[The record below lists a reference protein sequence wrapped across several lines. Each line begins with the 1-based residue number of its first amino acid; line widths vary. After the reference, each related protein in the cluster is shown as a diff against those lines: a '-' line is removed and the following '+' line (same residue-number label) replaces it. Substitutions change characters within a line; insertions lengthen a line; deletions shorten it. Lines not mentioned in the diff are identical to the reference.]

1 MLDKSTTQRLR
12 SLPVEAVAER
22 LGLRVVRHKSLC
34 PFHDDHHAS
43 LSYSPSRNTFRCF
56 VCDAR
61 GGTIDLVMR
70 HLNMSFPDAC
80 RWLANGTNIILDTY
94 RPRTP
99 TADRPARPF
108 DAARYA
114 RLFEHPWLSDEAR
127 TFLFTERR
135 LNPRVVSWCRL
146 TSWTD
151 RQGTHW
157 LQTPYFDASGQLIGL
172 QNRNLDYG
180 KQKGDE
186 GEEDKRSVDKGK
198 QEQGSEAK
206 QGRAID
212 AKQGQGSET
221 KQGQA
226 VEGEQGQGSDGK
238 QGQAVESKQG
248 QGSEDKQ
255 GQAVEGEQEQGSED
269 KQGQAV
275 EGKQEQGSE
284 DKQGQAVESKQGQGS
299 EDKQGQAVEGKQG
312 QGSEDKQGQAV
323 EGDGKQGQGSEC
335 REAPRFRFPYG
346 SRCTVYNLPVTAM
359 LRPGEPLFITE
370 GCSDCWAMLSAGHKA
385 IAIPS
390 ATLLSQADKAL
401 LRDLAQRLGTS
412 FHMFPDR
419 DAPGERLFMQL
430 REVLPGVQHHQLPVD
445 CKDFAEYYVSDLA
458 KNKLGEYG

>member
-43 LSYSPSRNTFRCF
+43 LSYSTSRNTFRCF

-135 LNPRVVSWCRL
+135 LDPRVVSWCRL

-186 GEEDKRSVDKGK
+186 GEEDKRSVDKDK

-206 QGRAID
+206 QGQAVE

-226 VEGEQGQGSDGK
+226 VEAK
-238 QGQAVESKQG
+238 QGQAG
-248 QGSEDKQ
+248 D
-255 GQAVEGEQEQGSED
+255 
-269 KQGQAV
+269 
-275 EGKQEQGSE
+275 
-284 DKQGQAVESKQGQGS
+284 
-299 EDKQGQAVEGKQG
+299 GKQG
-312 QGSEDKQGQAV
+312 QGSES
-323 EGDGKQGQGSEC
+323 KQGQGSEC

-359 LRPGEPLFITE
+359 LRPGEPLFITG
-370 GCSDCWAMLSAGHKA
+370 GCSACWAMLSAGHKA

-430 REVLPGVQHHQLPVD
+430 REVLPGLQHHQLPVG
-445 CKDFAEYYVSDLA
+445 CKDFAEYYVSALA

>member
-1 MLDKSTTQRLR
+1 MLYKSTTQRLR

-206 QGRAID
+206 QGRAVE
-212 AKQGQGSET
+212 AKP
-221 KQGQA
+221 
-226 VEGEQGQGSDGK
+226 
-238 QGQAVESKQG
+238 
-248 QGSEDKQ
+248 
-255 GQAVEGEQEQGSED
+255 
-269 KQGQAV
+269 
-275 EGKQEQGSE
+275 
-284 DKQGQAVESKQGQGS
+284 
-299 EDKQGQAVEGKQG
+299 
-312 QGSEDKQGQAV
+312 
-323 EGDGKQGQGSEC
+323 EC

-430 REVLPGVQHHQLPVD
+430 REVLPGLQHHQLPVG
-445 CKDFAEYYVSDLA
+445 CKDFAEYYVSALA
-458 KNKLGEYG
+458 KNKLGGYG

>member
-43 LSYSPSRNTFRCF
+43 LSYSTSRNTFRCF

-135 LNPRVVSWCRL
+135 LDPRVVSWCRL

-186 GEEDKRSVDKGK
+186 GEEDKRSVDKDK

-206 QGRAID
+206 QGRAVE
-212 AKQGQGSET
+212 AK
-221 KQGQA
+221 
-226 VEGEQGQGSDGK
+226 QGQGSDGK
-238 QGQAVESKQG
+238 QGK
-248 QGSEDKQ
+248 
-255 GQAVEGEQEQGSED
+255 
-269 KQGQAV
+269 
-275 EGKQEQGSE
+275 
-284 DKQGQAVESKQGQGS
+284 
-299 EDKQGQAVEGKQG
+299 AVEGKQG
-312 QGSEDKQGQAV
+312 QA
-323 EGDGKQGQGSEC
+323 GDGKQGQGSEG

-430 REVLPGVQHHQLPVD
+430 REVLPGLQLHQLPVD
-445 CKDFAEYYVSDLA
+445 CKDFDEYYVSALA

>member
-135 LNPRVVSWCRL
+135 LNPRVISWCRL

-186 GEEDKRSVDKGK
+186 GEEDNGSMAKGNGSMAKGNGSENDVKTAMADGSKDEAQTCSCFASTSLSPCSSKQQPPEDKEGEREVMRGLIEGAEGKDNAK
-198 QEQGSEAK
+198 QEQGSDAK

-212 AKQGQGSET
+212 AKQGQ
-221 KQGQA
+221 A
-226 VEGEQGQGSDGK
+226 VEAK
-238 QGQAVESKQG
+238 P
-248 QGSEDKQ
+248 
-255 GQAVEGEQEQGSED
+255 
-269 KQGQAV
+269 
-275 EGKQEQGSE
+275 
-284 DKQGQAVESKQGQGS
+284 
-299 EDKQGQAVEGKQG
+299 
-312 QGSEDKQGQAV
+312 
-323 EGDGKQGQGSEC
+323 EC

-390 ATLLSQADKAL
+390 ATLLSQADKTL

-430 REVLPGVQHHQLPVD
+430 REVLPGLQHHQLPVD
-445 CKDFAEYYVSDLA
+445 CKDFAEYYVSALA
-458 KNKLGEYG
+458 KNKLGGYG

>member
-1 MLDKSTTQRLR
+1 MNKEQLQRLR

-157 LQTPYFDASGQLIGL
+157 LQTPYFDASGLIGL

-186 GEEDKRSVDKGK
+186 GEETGADN
-198 QEQGSEAK
+198 
-206 QGRAID
+206 
-212 AKQGQGSET
+212 KQGQG
-221 KQGQA
+221 
-226 VEGEQGQGSDGK
+226 VEGDG
-238 QGQAVESKQG
+238 
-248 QGSEDKQ
+248 
-255 GQAVEGEQEQGSED
+255 

-275 EGKQEQGSE
+275 EGKQGQAGEG
-284 DKQGQAVESKQGQGS
+284 KQGQAIDGKQGQAGEGKQEQGS

-312 QGSEDKQGQAV
+312 QGSE
-323 EGDGKQGQGSEC
+323 GKQGQGVEGKGKVLRAVKRHVSAFLTARVARSTIC
-335 REAPRFRFPYG
+335 RSRPCCAPG
-346 SRCTVYNLPVTAM
+346 SRC
-359 LRPGEPLFITE
+359 
-370 GCSDCWAMLSAGHKA
+370 S
-385 IAIPS
+385 
-390 ATLLSQADKAL
+390 
-401 LRDLAQRLGTS
+401 
-412 FHMFPDR
+412 
-419 DAPGERLFMQL
+419 
-430 REVLPGVQHHQLPVD
+430 
-445 CKDFAEYYVSDLA
+445 
-458 KNKLGEYG
+458 

>member
-43 LSYSPSRNTFRCF
+43 LSFSPSRNTFRCF

-135 LNPRVVSWCRL
+135 LNPRVISWCRL

-186 GEEDKRSVDKGK
+186 GEEDNGSMDKGNGTMAKGNGSENDVKTAMADGSKDEAQTCSCFASTSLSPCSSKQQPSEDKEGEREVMRGLIEGAEGKDNAK
-198 QEQGSEAK
+198 QEQGSNSK

-212 AKQGQGSET
+212 AKQGQ
-221 KQGQA
+221 A
-226 VEGEQGQGSDGK
+226 VEAKPDG
-238 QGQAVESKQG
+238 
-248 QGSEDKQ
+248 
-255 GQAVEGEQEQGSED
+255 
-269 KQGQAV
+269 
-275 EGKQEQGSE
+275 
-284 DKQGQAVESKQGQGS
+284 
-299 EDKQGQAVEGKQG
+299 
-312 QGSEDKQGQAV
+312 
-323 EGDGKQGQGSEC
+323 

-430 REVLPGVQHHQLPVD
+430 KEVLPGLQHHQLPVG
-445 CKDFAEYYVSDLA
+445 CKDFAEYYVSALA
-458 KNKLGEYG
+458 KNKLGGYG